1 MPYGLDAIVK
11 SEVYIKTDLEP
22 VSDLSPSHAYPLIF
36 INLFLL
42 QAPLQI

>member
-1 MPYGLDAIVK
+1 MPYGLEAIVK
-11 SEVYIKTDLEP
+11 SMVYFKMYLEP
-22 VSDLSPSHAYPLIF
+22 VSDISPSHAYPLIF